1 MSRSHRQSITTVRAS
16 LSKANTVGSWGAFW
30 RTLAVATTSLCLTL
44 ANLAGDKPTT
54 LPSTSIFNGHDL
66 GHWKASDFA
75 GGGEPHVENGSLI
88 LPMGE
93 RLTGVTW
100 TEPTMILKTDYEITL
115 EARRVD
121 GSDFFCG
128 LTFPVGDSSA
138 SLILGG
144 WGGSLC
150 GISSLDGEDASHNDT
165 RTFQRFE
172 NGVWYKVR
180 MRVTSDRLQAW
191 VDKKQIV
198 DVKITGKKID
208 VREEIAA
215 SKPLGIA
222 SFQTTAE
229 IRDIHLTPISGST
242 TAPKR

>member
-1 MSRSHRQSITTVRAS
+1 LAIVAAS
-16 LSKANTVGSWGAFW
+16 LW
-30 RTLAVATTSLCLTL
+30 LTL
-44 ANLAGDKPTT
+44 ASLAGDQPTT
-54 LPSTSIFNGHDL
+54 SPNTSLFNGHDL

-75 GGGEPHVENGSLI
+75 GGGEPHVENGVLV

-100 TEPTMILKTDYEITL
+100 TTPATIPKTDYEITL

-128 LTFPVGDSSA
+128 LTFPVGDSSV

-150 GISSLDGEDASHNDT
+150 GISSLDGEDAAHNDT

-172 NGVWYKVR
+172 TGVWYKVR
-180 MRVTSDRLQAW
+180 MRVTLDRLQAW

-198 DVKITGKKID
+198 DVKNSGIKVD
-208 VREEIAA
+208 VREEIAP

-229 IRDIHLTPISGST
+229 IRDIRLTPIARST
-242 TAPKR
+242 TRPNK

>member
-1 MSRSHRQSITTVRAS
+1 LH
-16 LSKANTVGSWGAFW
+16 SKANTVGSWGISQPA
-30 RTLAVATTSLCLTL
+30 LAIAAILIWLTL
-44 ANLAGDKPTT
+44 PTLAGDKPTT
-54 LPSTSIFNGHDL
+54 LPSISLLNGHDL

-75 GGGEPHVENGSLI
+75 GAGEAHVENGSLI
-88 LPMGE
+88 LPMGD

-100 TEPTMILKTDYEITL
+100 TGHDFPKNDYEITL

-128 LTFPVGDSSA
+128 LTFPVGDSCA

-165 RTFQRFE
+165 RTFQRFK

-180 MRVTSDRLQAW
+180 MRVTPDRLQAW

-198 DVKITGKKID
+198 DVKISGKKID
-208 VREEIAA
+208 VREEIAP

-229 IRDIHLTPISGST
+229 IRDVHLTPIGGSAT
-242 TAPKR
+242 NPSR

>member
-1 MSRSHRQSITTVRAS
+1 MD
-16 LSKANTVGSWGAFW
+16 SKGNTVGSWGTLQQALAIAAISIW
-30 RTLAVATTSLCLTL
+30 LTLPTLA
-44 ANLAGDKPTT
+44 GGPTT
-54 LPSTSIFNGHDL
+54 LPSISLFNGHDL
-66 GHWKASDFA
+66 GHWKATDFA
-75 GGGEPHVENGSLI
+75 GAGEVHAENGSLI
-88 LPMGE
+88 LPMGD
-93 RLTGVTW
+93 RLTGITW
-100 TEPTMILKTDYEITL
+100 TGRDFPKMDYEITL

-128 LTFPVGDSSA
+128 LTFPVGDSCA

-180 MRVTSDRLQAW
+180 MRVTADRLTAW

-198 DVKITGKKID
+198 DVKISGKKID

-229 IRDIHLTPISGST
+229 IRDIHLMSISANT
-242 TAPKR
+242 TAPSR